1 MITKAIAQ
9 VVAHEDL
16 DFETSQAVITEIM
29 QGKATD
35 AQIASFL
42 TALAIKKATVAE
54 ITGAAT
60 AMRDQA
66 LPFKTTTDTVEIV
79 GTGGDHSNSFNIST
93 TAAIVVAA
101 AGIPVTKHGNR
112 AASSKS
118 GAADVLEALG
128 VKIDVTPAQSL
139 AMLNQ
144 LNLAFM
150 YAREY
155 HQAMKYVAPA
165 RTQIRIPTL
174 FNILGP
180 LANPAHASM
189 QVLGVYDSELMMPLA
204 QVLQHLGVK
213 AALVVHSQDGLDEI
227 SAAAP
232 TDVVELRDGQ
242 LTQYTITP
250 EQFGLTRCQPAD
262 LVGGS
267 AQDNAQITRD
277 ILTGKHGA
285 PCDVVLMNAAA
296 AIYLARPALTL
307 TQAFQMAQA
316 TIDSGRAAQK
326 LQAFVQL
333 SQAVVA

>member
-285 PCDVVLMNAAA
+285 PRDVVLMNAAA